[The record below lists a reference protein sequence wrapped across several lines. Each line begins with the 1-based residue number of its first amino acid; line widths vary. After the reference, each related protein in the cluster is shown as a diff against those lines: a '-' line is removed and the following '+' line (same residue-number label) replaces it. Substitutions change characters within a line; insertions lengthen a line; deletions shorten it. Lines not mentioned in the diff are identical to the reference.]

1 MNPNVKSIIKRLIK
15 YSCVTVML
23 AIAFQLYYGSIFTGY
38 VLLYG
43 LIASLI
49 FSKSFLLPFANI
61 KIEGTVIKTKV
72 ATYIYTPP
80 ARGAEGRRELRI
92 STRIKTTQGRWF
104 IKTFKFRGESDDLP
118 VGTKIRFT
126 IFDERP
132 EIIKYPHFKQPTD
145 EKY

>member
-1 MNPNVKSIIKRLIK
+1 MNPNVRPIIKRLII
-15 YSCVTVML
+15 YLSVTAIF
-23 AIAFQLYYGSIFTGY
+23 AIAFQLYYGSKYTLGVIVVG
-38 VLLYG
+38 VL
-43 LIASLI
+43 ASLL
-49 FSKSFLLPFANI
+49 FSKSFLLPFANV

-72 ATYIYTPP
+72 ATYIYAQP

>member
-1 MNPNVKSIIKRLIK
+1 MKPEVKSIIKRLIK

-23 AIAFQLYYGSIFTGY
+23 AIAFQLYYGSKYTLGVIVVG
-38 VLLYG
+38 VL
-43 LIASLI
+43 ASLL
-49 FSKSFLLPFANI
+49 FSKSFLLPFANV

-72 ATYIYTPP
+72 ATYIYAQP
-80 ARGAEGRRELRI
+80 AKGAEGRRELRI
-92 STRIKTTQGRWF
+92 STRIKTTQGRRF

-118 VGTKIRFT
+118 IGTKIRFT

-132 EIIKYPHFKQPTD
+132 EIIKYPHFKEPTD

>member
-1 MNPNVKSIIKRLIK
+1 MKPEVKSIIKRLIK

-43 LIASLI
+43 FIASLI
-49 FSKSFLLPFANI
+49 FSKSFLLPFASI

-72 ATYIYTPP
+72 ATYP

-92 STRIKTTQGRWF
+92 STRIKTTQGRRF

-132 EIIKYPHFKQPTD
+132 EIIKYPHFKQPTN

>member
-1 MNPNVKSIIKRLIK
+1 MKPEVKSIIKRLIK

-23 AIAFQLYYGSIFTGY
+23 AIAFQLYYGSKYTLGVIVVG
-38 VLLYG
+38 VL
-43 LIASLI
+43 ASLL
-49 FSKSFLLPFANI
+49 FSKSFLLPFANV

-72 ATYIYTPP
+72 ATYIYAQP
-80 ARGAEGRRELRI
+80 AKGAEGRRELRI
-92 STRIKTTQGRWF
+92 STRIKTTQGRRF

-118 VGTKIRFT
+118 IGTKIRFT